1 MKGILMGTGFSWGC
15 ANCTLLRVKPPVA
28 IRGERVGSL
37 QTVDSVDISQM
48 SKHGFYMIL
57 LYVSFDY
64 ILNMDLWSRGR
75 ERARERDRE
84 RERGRKKKQ
93 ETASESSCQTKLVK
107 HSSKPHRK
115 SLLSLA
121 QLCEVG
127 PDLERDQSFYVVTT
141 TTDLKLPLG
150 VKQSDIL

>member
-1 MKGILMGTGFSWGC
+1 
-15 ANCTLLRVKPPVA
+15 
-28 IRGERVGSL
+28 
-37 QTVDSVDISQM
+37 
-48 SKHGFYMIL
+48 MIK
-57 LYVSFDY
+57 
-64 ILNMDLWSRGR
+64 R
-75 ERARERDRE
+75 ERARERETERE
-84 RERGRKKKQ
+84 REEKKQ
-93 ETASESSCQTKLVK
+93 ETASERSCQKKLVK

>member
-1 MKGILMGTGFSWGC
+1 
-15 ANCTLLRVKPPVA
+15 
-28 IRGERVGSL
+28 
-37 QTVDSVDISQM
+37 
-48 SKHGFYMIL
+48 MIK
-57 LYVSFDY
+57 
-64 ILNMDLWSRGR
+64 R
-75 ERARERDRE
+75 ERESERERETE

-127 PDLERDQSFYVVTT
+127 PDLERDQSFTW
-141 TTDLKLPLG
+141 
-150 VKQSDIL
+150 